1 MIREEISET
10 RLSNG
15 LTILTDRMEGVRS
28 VTLGFFCRK
37 GSRNEPDELNGI
49 SHFIEHAVFK
59 GTKKRTALEIA
70 REQDRLGGN
79 LDAFT
84 THEETGFAIKV
95 IDDQLPAGFDL
106 IADMLTAPRF
116 DAADLESEQRVIIE
130 EIKMTEDSPE
140 ELLGELF
147 YREFF
152 PSHPLGLSI
161 SGTPETVRIFDR
173 DITSKYH
180 SKMFEPANLVV
191 AAAGNVDHQAILAM
205 IEKNEFLS
213 GSRGTADTSIVPMP
227 SPQAPI
233 VLENKADLEQTHLI
247 ISTPFVGGRDPRR
260 YAADLLANI
269 IGGGTSSRLWQKVR
283 EERGLAYSVGAG
295 AAMFND
301 CGLFSVHAATSPEQ
315 VEEVLDIVLDEM
327 RWIVRN
333 GISAEELQLMKD
345 QTRASVLLGL
355 EDSAGRAASLAHS
368 EMLHGRQISVEESL
382 ANLDAVNADEV
393 QTLAEEFFTSDK
405 IAFAA
410 IGDLSDINIT
420 RERLSI

>member
-1 MIREEISET
+1 M
-10 RLSNG
+10 
-15 LTILTDRMEGVRS
+15 
-28 VTLGFFCRK
+28 
-37 GSRNEPDELNGI
+37 
-49 SHFIEHAVFK
+49 
-59 GTKKRTALEIA
+59 
-70 REQDRLGGN
+70 
-79 LDAFT
+79 
-84 THEETGFAIKV
+84 FA
-95 IDDQLPAGFDL
+95 PA
-106 IADMLTAPRF
+106 
-116 DAADLESEQRVIIE
+116 E
-130 EIKMTEDSPE
+130 
-140 ELLGELF
+140 
-147 YREFF
+147 
-152 PSHPLGLSI
+152 
-161 SGTPETVRIFDR
+161 
-173 DITSKYH
+173 
-180 SKMFEPANLVV
+180 LVV
-191 AAAGNVDHQAILAM
+191 TAAGNVDHQAILSM
-205 IEKNEFLS
+205 IERNELLS
-213 GSRGTADTSIVPMP
+213 GSGRTADAAALPLP

-233 VLENKADLEQTHLI
+233 VLENKPDLEQTHLI
-247 ISTPFVGGRDPRR
+247 IATPFIGGRDPRR

-295 AAMFND
+295 ATMFND

-393 QTLAEEFFTSDK
+393 QHLAEEFFRSET

-410 IGDLSDINIT
+410 IGDLSDISIT
-420 RERLSI
+420 RDRLSV